1 MHAAATTRTKIMF
14 RVALAL
20 AALSGGVAQAANP
33 LYTQQSVVNGA
44 NFAPGPVAPNSIV
57 TIFGTDLAWS
67 DEGLTSENTNA
78 GWLPT
83 SLADVRVYV
92 ANYVSPLIYVCP
104 TQINFLI
111 PGNLKPGPVTVRV
124 MRQGVT
130 GPEVTV
136 TLVDAVPQFFQNSD
150 GYVIAQHADYSPITP
165 DHPAVGGEIIVVYA
179 TGLGRTQPNPAPGE
193 IPIYPGLMARLTE
206 LRVSLAGVVLASDQ
220 IFYAGLTPGWAG
232 LYQINLKLPLTLGLD
247 PELRAAVGDQAG
259 PSGLKLATGP
269 R

>member
-1 MHAAATTRTKIMF
+1 MLLTG
-14 RVALAL
+14 VLL
-20 AALSGGVAQAANP
+20 VVLSASVAQAANP

-57 TIFGTDLAWS
+57 TIFGTDLAWW
-67 DEGLTSENTNA
+67 DEGLTSENTNG

-124 MRQGVT
+124 ARQGVT

-136 TLVDAVPQFFQNSD
+136 TLVDAVPQLFQSAD
-150 GYVIAQHADYSPITP
+150 GYVVAQHADYSLVTP
-165 DHPAVGGEIIVVYA
+165 DHPARGGEIIVVYA
-179 TGLGRTQPNPAPGE
+179 TGLGRTLPNPAPGE
-193 IPIYPGLMARLTE
+193 IPAYPGLMARLNE
-206 LRVSLAGVVLASDQ
+206 LRVSVAGSVLASDQ
-220 IFYAGLTPGWAG
+220 IFYAGVTPGWAG

-259 PSGLKLATGP
+259 TPGLKLATG

>member
-1 MHAAATTRTKIMF
+1 MF
-14 RVALAL
+14 LTGVLL
-20 AALSGGVAQAANP
+20 VVLSGSVAQAANP

-57 TIFGTDLAWS
+57 TIFGTDLAWW
-67 DEGLTSENTNA
+67 DEGLTRENTNG

-111 PGNLKPGPVTVRV
+111 PGNLKPGLVTVRV
-124 MRQGVT
+124 ARQGVT

-136 TLVDAVPQFFQNSD
+136 TLVDAVPQLFQSAD
-150 GYVIAQHADYSPITP
+150 GYVVAQHADYSLVTP
-165 DHPAVGGEIIVVYA
+165 DHPAQGGEIIVVYA
-179 TGLGRTQPNPAPGE
+179 TGLGRTLPNPAPGE
-193 IPIYPGLMARLTE
+193 IPAYPGLMARLSE
-206 LRVSLAGVVLASDQ
+206 LRVSIAGSVLPSDQ
-220 IFYAGLTPGWAG
+220 IFYAGVTPGWAG
-232 LYQINLKLPLTLGLD
+232 LYQINLKLPLTLGRD

-259 PSGLKLATGP
+259 PAGLKLATG